1 MNRTAILTA
10 LIPLVGLALGT
21 GGCTFPGP
29 MDEVAVPGS
38 QAERLERRERQDQAE
53 TDRILYCQR
62 LDRDDPRW
70 DRDCKNRR

>member
-1 MNRTAILTA
+1 MRAAA
-10 LIPLVGLALGT
+10 LIVLASLGLGT
-21 GGCTFPGP
+21 GGGTFPGP
-29 MDEVAVPGS
+29 MQEVAAPGS
-38 QAERLERRERQDQAE
+38 PAERLERRERQDQAE

>member
-1 MNRTAILTA
+1 MRAAA
-10 LIPLVGLALGT
+10 LIVVASLGLGT
-21 GGCTFPGP
+21 TGCTFPGP
-29 MDEVAVPGS
+29 MQEVAVPGS
-38 QAERLERRERQDQAE
+38 PAERLERRERQDQAE

>member
-1 MNRTAILTA
+1 MNRTATLTA
-10 LIPLVGLALGT
+10 LIPLVCLALGT

-29 MDEVAVPGS
+29 MQDAAVPGS
-38 QAERLERRERQDQAE
+38 PAERLERRERRDQAE

>member
-1 MNRTAILTA
+1 MRAAA
-10 LIPLVGLALGT
+10 LIVMAGLGLGT
-21 GGCTFPGP
+21 AGCTFPGP
-29 MDEVAVPGS
+29 MQEVAAPGS
-38 QAERLERRERQDQAE
+38 PAERLERRERQDQAE

>member
-1 MNRTAILTA
+1 MSRPVFVSGLVAVALT
-10 LIPLVGLALGT
+10 LC

-29 MDEVAVPGS
+29 MDEAAVPGS
-38 QAERLERRERQDQAE
+38 PAERLERRERQDQAE